1 MGRFRWGVEA
11 IAAHLNQLLKC
22 RQRSSVAMRQQG
34 FFVWRDGKDRV
45 MSENQDRWI
54 KAKLKTHRQVTWV
67 FPNAVY

>member
-1 MGRFRWGVEA
+1 
-11 IAAHLNQLLKC
+11 
-22 RQRSSVAMRQQG
+22 MRQQG